1 MRTISFELNEEDE
14 RLIRAYAKSKN
25 LSLLTLVRDT
35 VFERI
40 ENELDLKFYNE
51 AMHRH
56 KERSETIS
64 FEDMMKDLN

>member
-25 LSLLTLVRDT
+25 LSLSTLVRDT
-35 VFERI
+35 VFKRI
-40 ENELDLKFYNE
+40 ENELDSKFYNE
-51 AMHRH
+51 AMRRH
-56 KERSETIS
+56 KERPETIS